1 MEDDKERYD
10 VPVGF
15 EPRTPV
21 TVTSSFEEKWLHGVS
36 TPTLGTHAPLPMN
49 NGNGKED
56 VSTSDKGKAPAD
68 AQWRVDHS
76 NGPAVAPKVAVSNR
90 RGVGPGI
97 TYVGGFRT
105 GFGVDIYSL
114 ARSVFPRFSYPDVNF
129 WIW

>member
-36 TPTLGTHAPLPMN
+36 TPTLGTHAALPMDS
-49 NGNGKED
+49 GHKQEAPAPEGKGKE
-56 VSTSDKGKAPAD
+56 SAE

-76 NGPAVAPKVAVSNR
+76 NVAPAVPKVAVMNR

-97 TYVGGFRT
+97 T
-105 GFGVDIYSL
+105 
-114 ARSVFPRFSYPDVNF
+114 
-129 WIW
+129 

>member
-36 TPTLGTHAPLPMN
+36 TPTLANTPLVAV
-49 NGNGKED
+49 NGNQAMSPVTPSKGKE
-56 VSTSDKGKAPAD
+56 SPD
-68 AQWRVDHS
+68 AQWRVDH
-76 NGPAVAPKVAVSNR
+76 GKVAVANPKVVTSNR

-97 TYVGGFRT
+97 T
-105 GFGVDIYSL
+105 
-114 ARSVFPRFSYPDVNF
+114 
-129 WIW
+129 

>member
-1 MEDDKERYD
+1 MSLMEDDKERYD

-36 TPTLGTHAPLPMN
+36 TPTLGAHAALPMDS
-49 NGNGKED
+49 GNKQASEAAGKGKEN
-56 VSTSDKGKAPAD
+56 AD

-76 NGPAVAPKVAVSNR
+76 NVAAAAPKMAVMNR

-97 TYVGGFRT
+97 T
-105 GFGVDIYSL
+105 
-114 ARSVFPRFSYPDVNF
+114 
-129 WIW
+129 

>member
-1 MEDDKERYD
+1 MTCATRRDLLAHLPQDGAIPVVRRMSLMEDDKERYD

-36 TPTLGTHAPLPMN
+36 TPTLGAHAALPMVDGG
-49 NGNGKED
+49 GNKQEGTAGKGKEN
-56 VSTSDKGKAPAD
+56 AD

-76 NGPAVAPKVAVSNR
+76 NVAAATPKVAVMNR

-97 TYVGGFRT
+97 T
-105 GFGVDIYSL
+105 
-114 ARSVFPRFSYPDVNF
+114 
-129 WIW
+129 